1 MTWEDVIDHYGLD
14 VTWQG
19 SQWRG
24 PCPVHRGDNISA
36 FVITPT
42 KGFHCFACG
51 VGGGLAAFLR
61 LMGDEDGAAA
71 IDVRS
76 ARERPEPAPEA
87 PAVPLQPLDPTHR
100 YFRERGIHET
110 TARHFGMGFFRGRPP
125 LGGRILIPLHDP
137 AGVLVGH
144 LGRAVDESRQ
154 PRYCFQ
160 RGVRRSEILFNL
172 HRVRDAGST
181 SVIVVEG
188 VFDAAAVH
196 QLGYPNV
203 VATLGCE
210 VTENQRALLSSF
222 ARISVLFDDDDSG
235 DAAAAKLEAE
245 VGRGCS
251 RLNLPK
257 ADPASIK
264 GVLLN
269 RLLRDALYR

>member
-110 TARHFGMGFFRGRPP
+110 TARHS
-125 LGGRILIPLHDP
+125 
-137 AGVLVGH
+137 AW
-144 LGRAVDESRQ
+144 ASSAA
-154 PRYCFQ
+154 
-160 RGVRRSEILFNL
+160 VRRS
-172 HRVRDAGST
+172 G
-181 SVIVVEG
+181 
-188 VFDAAAVH
+188 AA
-196 QLGYPNV
+196 
-203 VATLGCE
+203 
-210 VTENQRALLSSF
+210 SSSRF
-222 ARISVLFDDDDSG
+222 TIQ
-235 DAAAAKLEAE
+235 
-245 VGRGCS
+245 RGCS
-251 RLNLPK
+251 WSSGSRGRREPS
-257 ADPASIK
+257 AA
-264 GVLLN
+264 VLLPA
-269 RLLRDALYR
+269 RRAAK